1 MIYKRFTEKS
11 AEEWRQI
18 YKVRFHT
25 RYAAQESTDHKKA
38 LQLMEYLI
46 KNGSE
51 RVIDDV
57 RSHLSLLKMLKQFHF
72 TDMNGK
78 DQGINIRNRAKEL
91 VELLSDVDRIRAERK
106 KARTTRNKYGGVEGG
121 AGLGAGFLG
130 GGGSSRYGGFGRDE
144 ASFGGYSGGV
154 YGDGGGFGGNTSGF
168 SDTQARRDRFDEYDE
183 YDEAEVASPTRGK
196 DPPPSSSTTTGRAAK
211 KAEPPKPKEPEV
223 DLFSFGDEEPAST
236 TISHNQAAS
245 SSMNDFGSM
254 NAPNAAGD
262 DDDDFDD
269 FQSAGPSISTPQKQ
283 SNGLGVVQQPAT
295 NAFSSIPPPI
305 SNTQLSGMGDLL
317 STGSS
322 NNTGGNSAGLA
333 SFSSPGLNPMQQQQQ
348 QQQQPSL
355 NSTGYQAAQP
365 NYFTSVTT
373 ADKQKGQ
380 ASGGSMAGLSSV
392 SSAGGISNGSK
403 PSGGGDA
410 FSSLLEGTSIKKPVG
425 SGQKGMTMA
434 DMAKQKATAGI
445 WAASGQQNSSSMKP
459 GQVGGNA
466 GGGGGGA
473 LDDLLG

>member
-1 MIYKRFTEKS
+1 MNGITNL
-11 AEEWRQI
+11 Q
-18 YKVRFHT
+18 
-25 RYAAQESTDHKKA
+25 KA
-38 LQLMEYLI
+38 LQLLEYLI

-57 RSHLSLLKMLKQFHF
+57 RSHLSLLKMLKQFHY

-91 VELLSDVDRIRAERK
+91 VELLSDVDRIRSERK

-121 AGLGAGFLG
+121 AGLGGGFL

-154 YGDGGGFGGNTSGF
+154 YGDGGGFGGNASGF
-168 SDTQARRDRFDEYDE
+168 SDTQSRRDRFDEYDE

-196 DPPPSSSTTTGRAAK
+196 GPSTSSSTTAGRAAK

-223 DLFSFGDEEPAST
+223 DLFSFGDEEPNT
-236 TISHNQAAS
+236 TTNPNNQAAS
-245 SSMNDFGSM
+245 SSLNDFGSL
-254 NAPNAAGD
+254 NAPNAAND

-269 FQSAGPSISTPQKQ
+269 FQSAAPSISTSQKQ
-283 SNGLGVVQQPAT
+283 SNGLGTVQQPAT
-295 NAFSSIPPPI
+295 NTFSSIPAPV
-305 SNTQLSGMGDLL
+305 SNTQSTNMGDLL

-322 NNTGGNSAGLA
+322 ANAAGNLAGMA
-333 SFSSPGLNPMQQQQQ
+333 SFSSSDFNPMQQQQQ
-348 QQQQPSL
+348 QQQQPL
-355 NSTGYQAAQP
+355 KSTGYQAAQP

-373 ADKQKGQ
+373 ADKQKGR
-380 ASGGSMAGLSSV
+380 ASGGAMAGLSGV
-392 SSAGGISNGSK
+392 SSVGGIPNGSK

-410 FSSLLEGTSIKKPVG
+410 FSSLLEGTSIKKPAG
-425 SGQKGMTMA
+425 SGPKGMTMA

-445 WAASGQQNSSSMKP
+445 WAASGQQTSSTKP
-459 GQVGGNA
+459 GQAGGNA
-466 GGGGGGA
+466 GGGGA